1 MSADQLRRKAAP
13 QSRHREIKM
22 DDFKGSY
29 YMPVG
34 SPKTGLIYHQMDI
47 TEKEGIWT
55 IRISTDD
62 IITDQRF
69 KVNIILQSK

>member
-22 DDFKGSY
+22 VDFKGCY

-34 SPKTGLIYHQMDI
+34 SPKNGLIYHQMDI

-62 IITDQRF
+62 TITEQRF